1 MREAPASL
9 PAGPPACG
17 RRGGRDARDPR
28 DAFAYLGR
36 NPYPSPAM
44 PDRPVIEPQTLSQL
58 PFKVL
63 DEVLRQLR
71 ATRNDIIRFG
81 VWNIR
86 NLTDEEFNR
95 TDDRKLF
102 GYFRQDLLETRFL
115 SKGRRIDLIQL
126 WKWFDDQMS
135 GVEPILIETEEFF
148 LNIQDKDLE
157 KVRKR
162 IAEIQAFFPTLRGD
176 DLEAFK
182 RVKYKLRRTV
192 MRLTYDLHHL
202 FKRLEKYRKN
212 LLMASGAPRIERE
225 RVPLE
230 VATDIPEPPLIDEHE
245 DVVEGG

>member
-1 MREAPASL
+1 MSYP
-9 PAGPPACG
+9 PPAMSSV
-17 RRGGRDARDPR
+17 RT
-28 DAFAYLGR
+28 L
-36 NPYPSPAM
+36 S
-44 PDRPVIEPQTLSQL
+44 EPQTLAQL

-63 DEVLRQLR
+63 EETLRQLR
-71 ATRNDIIRFG
+71 SARNDIIRYA
-81 VWNIR
+81 VWNTR
-86 NLTDEEFNR
+86 NVSDEEFNH
-95 TDDRKLF
+95 TDDRKLL

-126 WKWFDDQMS
+126 WRWFDDQMT
-135 GVEPILIETEEFF
+135 GTEPMLINAEELF

-162 IAEIQAFFPTLRGD
+162 IAEIQAFLPTLRGD

-182 RVKYKLRRTV
+182 RVKFKLRRTV

-212 LLMASGAPRIERE
+212 FGGPVAPSPE

-230 VATDIPEPPLIDEHE
+230 AVAEIPEPPPIDEHE
-245 DVVEGG
+245 EE

>member
-1 MREAPASL
+1 MAEAIESAPAL
-9 PAGPPACG
+9 P
-17 RRGGRDARDPR
+17 
-28 DAFAYLGR
+28 
-36 NPYPSPAM
+36 
-44 PDRPVIEPQTLSQL
+44 EPQTLAQL
-58 PFKVL
+58 PFRHL

-71 ATRNDIIRFG
+71 STRNDIIRFA

-86 NLTDEEFNR
+86 NLSDDDFNH
-95 TDDRKLF
+95 TDDKRLF

-115 SKGRRIDLIQL
+115 SKGRRIDLVQL

-135 GVEPILIETEEFF
+135 GIEPMLIGEEEVF
-148 LNIQDKDLE
+148 LHIHDKDLE

-212 LLMASGAPRIERE
+212 LMMASGAPRFDRE

-230 VATDIPEPPLIDEHE
+230 VAVDVPEPPPMDEHE
-245 DVVEGG
+245 D

>member
-1 MREAPASL
+1 
-9 PAGPPACG
+9 
-17 RRGGRDARDPR
+17 
-28 DAFAYLGR
+28 
-36 NPYPSPAM
+36 M
-44 PDRPVIEPQTLSQL
+44 PDRPLPEAQTLAQL
-58 PFKVL
+58 PFKIL
-63 DEVLRQLR
+63 DEVIRQLR
-71 ATRNDIIRFG
+71 STRNDIIRYG

-86 NLTDEEFNR
+86 NLTDDEFNK
-95 TDDRKLF
+95 TDDRKLL

-126 WKWFDDQMS
+126 WNWYDDQMK
-135 GVEPILIETEEFF
+135 GVEPLLIDGQELF

-162 IAEIQAFFPTLRGD
+162 IAEIQSFFATLRSD
-176 DLEAFK
+176 DLDAFR

-212 LLMASGAPRIERE
+212 LFVSSGAPPHADRE

-230 VATDIPEPPLIDEHE
+230 AVAEIPEPPPMEEHE
-245 DVVEGG
+245 EA